1 MGSETILLLGV
12 SMSLL
17 INTVRISNFRG
28 ISDVE
33 VGLLR
38 TTVLF
43 GGNNA
48 GKTSIIKAIQLA
60 LGDYSRFLSNEDFH
74 ITVDDTSQAKIT
86 VDLRIVPVGGGEI
99 PEEWYE
105 IFEDNIQSLPD
116 GEQFVAIR
124 TTAEPDV
131 IKGGYKVERYYLNEW
146 PEPVNWPL
154 ATVKST
160 NKITKRFESLP
171 FISVDAQRDIH
182 AELKDK
188 MSFINRILSEIK
200 YSEAEVTDIETK
212 IAELNALTVETSA
225 PLQKLRANLDKLSD
239 SLSGDGIADITP
251 FSKKVR
257 DLSKQFCVHFGESEN
272 TSFSIEYHGMGTR
285 SWASMLTV
293 RAFIELLADKYQEE
307 AQPFF
312 PILAAEEPEAHLH
325 PNAQR
330 TLYQQLR
337 EISGQVII
345 STHSPYI
352 LGTSTIKNLRGV
364 VRELGNIKVTQLVEG
379 LDVEDINTLNREI
392 MNHRGEL
399 LFSKAI
405 VLFEGVT
412 EEQILPSVL
421 KSYFGKSCFSLGINC
436 ISVGGTNYAPYI
448 KMALSFGI
456 PVCILSD
463 NDGNI
468 KRDLTSTIKKIR
480 ESSLTLIDD
489 NFLVS
494 YLSSGNDIEA
504 ELVSSI
510 SIKEE
515 IVEALVISET
525 RGSDNPNY
533 IQAKQGEISAL
544 SENDLI
550 LRMRDSKASY
560 AAYLGEIIERYPSG
574 EKEMKFVSPA
584 ILDVIR
590 KLEEW
595 V

>member
-1 MGSETILLLGV
+1 
-12 SMSLL
+12 MSLL
-17 INTVRISNFRG
+17 INTLRISNFRG
-28 ISDVE
+28 LSDVE
-33 VGLLR
+33 IALLR

-43 GGNNA
+43 GANNA
-48 GKTSIIKAIQLA
+48 GKTSIIKALQLA

-74 ITVDDTSQAKIT
+74 IDADDVSQTRIT
-86 VDLRIVPVGGGEI
+86 VDLRIVAANGGEL

-105 IFEDNIQSLPD
+105 VFEDNIQSTPD
-116 GEQFVAIR
+116 GEQFVVIR
-124 TTAEPDV
+124 TVAEPDP
-131 IKGGYKVERYYLNEW
+131 IKGGYRIERYYLNEW
-146 PEPVNWPL
+146 PEAAQWAL
-154 ATVKST
+154 AAVKST
-160 NKITKRFESLP
+160 NKITRRFESLP

-188 MSFINRILSEIK
+188 MSFINRILSEVK
-200 YSEAEVTDIETK
+200 YSEVEVQDIETK
-212 IAELNALTVETSA
+212 IAELNTLAVETSI
-225 PLQKLRANLDKLSD
+225 PLQKLRANLNTLSD
-239 SLSGDGIADITP
+239 SLSGDGLADITP

-257 DLSKQFCVHFGESEN
+257 DLSKQFCVHFGESAS

-293 RAFIELLADKYQEE
+293 KAFVELLADKYLEE

-364 VRELGNIKVTQLVEG
+364 VRGSENINVTQLVEG

-468 KRDLTSTIKKIR
+468 KSDLTSTIARI
-480 ESSLTLIDD
+480 EQSSLTLSDD

-494 YLSSGNDIEA
+494 YLSQGNDIEA
-504 ELVSSI
+504 ELVSNLA
-510 SIKEE
+510 IKAE
-515 IVEALVISET
+515 IVEALVTSET
-525 RGSDNPNY
+525 RGSDNQHY
-533 IQAKQGEISAL
+533 IQAKNREINSL

-550 LRMRDSKASY
+550 LKMRGSKASY
-560 AAYLGEIIERYPSG
+560 AAYLSEIIEKYPSG

-584 ILDVIR
+584 ILDVIK
-590 KLEEW
+590 KLEDW